1 MKELLQS
8 YSRFKFKTNK
18 CSKNMTAAEVKWE
31 WKTNLTQ
38 QLQWLKWEGNRTI
51 QVQKAWL
58 LTWNTTQMIPVKG
71 NSLCQVTSQHQTCI
85 YAPPTISLC
94 NRLPVLLKDLSS
106 TYTSIS
112 FDPFQNQFSFLP
124 QFKASGIL
132 LQAAEFV
139 VISIYQHTTRRQCF
153 PEDFWECS
161 LW

>member
-1 MKELLQS
+1 
-8 YSRFKFKTNK
+8 
-18 CSKNMTAAEVKWE
+18 MTAAEVKWE

-51 QVQKAWL
+51 WVQKAWL
-58 LTWNTTQMIPVKG
+58 LTWNTWNTQMIPVKG

-85 YAPPTISLC
+85 YVPPTISLC

-106 TYTSIS
+106 TYTLIS
-112 FDPFQNQFSFLP
+112 FDPFQNQFFFLP

-139 VISIYQHTTRRQCF
+139 QSFQFTSTQEDNVFQKISESAHCGKYDPH
-153 PEDFWECS
+153 
-161 LW
+161 